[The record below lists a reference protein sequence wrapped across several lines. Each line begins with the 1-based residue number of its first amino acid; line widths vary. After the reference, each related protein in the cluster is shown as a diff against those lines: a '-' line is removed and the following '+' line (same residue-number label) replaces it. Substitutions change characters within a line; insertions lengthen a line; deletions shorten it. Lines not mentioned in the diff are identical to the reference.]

1 MPSLGA
7 DMETGTLV
15 EWRVRPGDVVHR
27 GDIVAVVDTEKST
40 IEVEVFE
47 DGVVE
52 QLLASPGD
60 TAAVGTPLA
69 VIGTQGADHTAP
81 AEPAQ
86 AAQPAEPVQPATPAP
101 PAPAEHPR
109 AGSARSEPAP
119 PHVTSPLVRHLAE
132 QLDVDLA
139 TVTPSGPGGHVTRA
153 DIERA
158 HESRARVSP
167 RARRLAADRGI
178 SLTDLTGTGSGG
190 AVTGDDVL
198 AVATEPPPSPATRT
212 TGPSS
217 ADPVAARRAAIGA
230 LMSRSKREI
239 PHYYVTTTIDFTA
252 ASEWLTEINSD
263 RPVAER
269 LLPAVLLLKATARAA
284 HEVPVMNGHYL
295 DGQFQPSTD
304 VELGVAISLRAGG
317 LVAPVLHR
325 ADLTPTEP
333 LMAELR
339 DLVARARGLRLRGS
353 DMAEPSITVTNLGDQ
368 GVETVLPVIYPPQV
382 AMVGFGKVL
391 ERPWAVDGMLAVRPL
406 VSASVAADHR
416 ANDGHDGARFL
427 ATIDR
432 LLQDPH
438 RL

>member
-69 VIGTQGADHTAP
+69 VIGAEGAHETAA
-81 AEPAQ
+81 AEPV
-86 AAQPAEPVQPATPAP
+86 QPAESPQPATPAP

-109 AGSARSEPAP
+109 VEPARSEPAP

-132 QLDVDLA
+132 HLDVDLA
-139 TVTPSGPGGHVTRA
+139 AVTPSGPGGHVTRA
-153 DIERA
+153 DVERA
-158 HESRARVSP
+158 HHEGRARVSP

-178 SLTDLTGTGSGG
+178 SLTDIAGTGSGG

-198 AVATEPPPSPATRT
+198 AVSTEPAATST
-212 TGPSS
+212 TTTTVPSS

-252 ASEWLTEINSD
+252 ASEWLTEINTD

-284 HEVPVMNGHYL
+284 REVPVMNGHYL
-295 DGQFQPSTD
+295 DGQFRPSTD
-304 VELGVAISLRAGG
+304 VELGVAISLRTGG
-317 LVAPVLHR
+317 LVAPVLHQ
-325 ADLTPTEP
+325 ADLTPTEA
-333 LMAELR
+333 LMVELR

-353 DMAEPSITVTNLGDQ
+353 DVAEPSITVTNLGDQ
-368 GVETVLPVIYPPQV
+368 GVEMVLPVIYPPQV